1 MCVCV
6 CVCVCVCDSPPP
18 PPPPLLQSAVQS
30 ELVSIQPHFKQNL
43 LEAVD
48 VYKVDIEA
56 FSESYSKV
64 CV

>member
-1 MCVCV
+1 MCVTLYLP
-6 CVCVCVCDSPPP
+6 S
-18 PPPPLLQSAVQS
+18 LQSAVQS

-56 FSESYSKV
+56 FSESYTKV
-64 CV
+64 CVCGHCNSYLVLC